1 MVQSEAQKRAKA
13 KYYQILKENPEY
25 REASAKRTK
34 EYYTNNKEKHMETC
48 KLYYTEN
55 KEKLLQ
61 YSKDKRKE
69 NKIKSV
75 VSKLENIS
83 VEDLAKLL
91 IEARKTK
98 LGKPRGRYAR
108 VAFELTLRILGL
120 ATLPGPLPSGA
131 NH

>member
-13 KYYQILKENPEY
+13 KYYQKLKENPEY
-25 REASAKRTK
+25 KEAAAKRTK
-34 EYYTNNKEKHMETC
+34 EYYTNNKEKHMEAC

-83 VEDLAKLL
+83 VEDLAKIL

-98 LGKPRGRYAR
+98 LIE
-108 VAFELTLRILGL
+108 V
-120 ATLPGPLPSGA
+120 
-131 NH
+131 

>member
-13 KYYQILKENPEY
+13 KYYQKLKENPEY
-25 REASAKRTK
+25 REASAQRTK
-34 EYYTNNKEKHMETC
+34 EYYINNKEKHMETC

-83 VEDLAKLL
+83 VQDLAKIL

-98 LGKPRGRYAR
+98 LI
-108 VAFELTLRILGL
+108 EI
-120 ATLPGPLPSGA
+120 
-131 NH
+131 

>member
-13 KYYQILKENPEY
+13 KYYQKLKENPEY
-25 REASAKRTK
+25 KEAAAKRTK
-34 EYYTNNKEKHMETC
+34 EYYTNNKDKHMEAC

-75 VSKLENIS
+75 RIVRIYTSEE
-83 VEDLAKLL
+83 VFEAKELL
-91 IEARKTK
+91 YFNKNWHR
-98 LGKPRGRYAR
+98 
-108 VAFELTLRILGL
+108 LRN
-120 ATLPGPLPSGA
+120 LPA
-131 NH
+131 I

>member
-13 KYYQILKENPEY
+13 NYYQKLKENPEY
-25 REASAKRTK
+25 KEASAKRTK
-34 EYYTNNKEKHMETC
+34 EYYTNNKEKHIESC
-48 KLYYTEN
+48 KQYYAEN

-69 NKIKSV
+69 NKIKAV

-83 VEDLAKLL
+83 VEDLAKIL

-98 LGKPRGRYAR
+98 LI
-108 VAFELTLRILGL
+108 EI
-120 ATLPGPLPSGA
+120 
-131 NH
+131 